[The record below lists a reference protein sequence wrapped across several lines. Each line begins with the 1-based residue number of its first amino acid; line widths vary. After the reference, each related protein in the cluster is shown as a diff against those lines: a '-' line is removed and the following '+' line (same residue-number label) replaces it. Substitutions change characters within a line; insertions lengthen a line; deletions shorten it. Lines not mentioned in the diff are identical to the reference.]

1 MKQFWLCFFLITS
14 FLLYAEDAVTRA
26 TSYGGENISSDSVTS
41 ATEYAGMPKTFEN
54 NKADKTQPIEAP
66 KKEKVAV
73 KPEVVLPQ
81 LTDDESLR
89 VESAM
94 RFLPETF
101 EYIPPAQPE
110 TKRIPAEAVPYYQ
123 SHAPE
128 LVELPLSQEL
138 KPTEVSLDDSYR
150 QETKLLPPTYE
161 KEKPTIV
168 LADDTSEKPEESK
181 INSKLQDLPELK
193 EKILA
198 EASLDDSYRQETKL
212 LPPTYEKE
220 KPTIVL
226 ADDTSEKPEESEINS
241 KLQDLPELKEKILA
255 EANLDDS
262 YRQETKLLPPTYEK
276 EKPTI
281 VLADDIADTTGEN
294 CSKPIDL
301 PLPEAIFE
309 ENESDSEE
317 LPFIWEE
324 EFPEEE
330 PEEKENYDEDL
341 PLLLDVPDVA
351 LGEVEN
357 SETVDIPQVNEE
369 LPLPEV
375 KSSEAAEN
383 DNKPEIEWEYKKDY
397 RKLMDFNDSFAG
409 FPKSAEDVFNS
420 PAQYRYDENGLVVES
435 GRKIDNKTG
444 QELFSEAVKNI
455 KNNKNDNAAKLL
467 KELLHYNFNVP
478 ETEYLLALA
487 EFRNKNN
494 DEAMKYLHRSCNKYK
509 DPYLIAKNTE
519 LIGEVNFS
527 LGKYQEAYQNFID
540 SITGVNSKHDAE
552 LYNKAG
558 IAALRA
564 GDIEKARNA
573 WKTGKY
579 LGNRDAKRNLLWLDH

>member
-81 LTDDESLR
+81 RTDDESLR

-128 LVELPLSQEL
+128 LVALPLSQEL
-138 KPTEVSLDDSYR
+138 KPTEV
-150 QETKLLPPTYE
+150 
-161 KEKPTIV
+161 
-168 LADDTSEKPEESK
+168 
-181 INSKLQDLPELK
+181 
-193 EKILA
+193 
-198 EASLDDSYRQETKL
+198 SLDDSYRQETKL

-294 CSKPIDL
+294 SSKPIDL

-357 SETVDIPQVNEE
+357 SEAVDIPQVNKE
-369 LPLPEV
+369 LPLSEV

-487 EFRNKNN
+487 EFRNKNS

>member
-81 LTDDESLR
+81 RTDDESLR

-128 LVELPLSQEL
+128 LVALPLSQEL

-168 LADDTSEKPEESK
+168 LADD
-181 INSKLQDLPELK
+181 
-193 EKILA
+193 
-198 EASLDDSYRQETKL
+198 
-212 LPPTYEKE
+212 
-220 KPTIVL
+220 
-226 ADDTSEKPEESEINS
+226 
-241 KLQDLPELKEKILA
+241 
-255 EANLDDS
+255 
-262 YRQETKLLPPTYEK
+262 
-276 EKPTI
+276 
-281 VLADDIADTTGEN
+281 IADTTGEN
-294 CSKPIDL
+294 SSKPIDL

-330 PEEKENYDEDL
+330 PEEKENYDEDF

-357 SETVDIPQVNEE
+357 SEAVDIPQVNEE
-369 LPLPEV
+369 FPLPEV

-409 FPKSAEDVFNS
+409 FPKSVEDVFNS
-420 PAQYRYDENGLVVES
+420 PAQYRYDENGLIVES

-444 QELFSEAVKNI
+444 QELFSEAVENI